1 MWFTEIEN
9 LITQKE
15 KYESEIW
22 EILEWGNWL
31 KKDWTL
37 EKDKELQK
45 QRNIFFV
52 KNREYKISI
61 IDRQLEAYS

>member
-1 MWFTEIEN
+1 MGFTEIEQ
-9 LITQKE
+9 LISEKE
-15 KYESEIW
+15 RYEKEIW

-37 EKDKELQK
+37 EEDKELQK

-52 KNREYKISI
+52 KNREYKIAL